1 MTGRTSRD
9 HGIYSLVY
17 GFTLYL
23 FQGNLNRLL
32 TILKPKIAENLAST
46 FAALKCD
53 LLHQIA
59 CGLQAVSKLNIIH
72 RDIAARNCLIHEEG
86 ERLIVKVSDFGMA
99 VVIDEEFGEVR
110 MKKGEGNVP
119 FRWMSP
125 EASYERRYSEKS
137 DVWSFAVLCWEV
149 YSFGLTP
156 YPWLSN
162 TDLFRYISNR
172 LPLPPLPFLITTEVG
187 NSLLIPM
194 QEQELLF
201 DCWKIDV
208 DQRPCFDD
216 VVNTLECTLKVY
228 GNALDDDLLT
238 VKELMLAGV
247 VENNEVENTAL

>member
-1 MTGRTSRD
+1 MAVRKARD
-9 HGIYSLVY
+9 HGISLVY
-17 GFTLYL
+17 GIVTLYL

-32 TILKPKIAENLAST
+32 KILKPKTAESLSST
-46 FAALKCD
+46 FSALKCD

-59 CGLQAVSKLNIIH
+59 CGLQAVSKQNIIH
-72 RDIAARNCLIHEEG
+72 RDIAARNCLIHEDG
-86 ERLIVKVSDFGMA
+86 ERLLVKVSDFGMA
-99 VVIDEEFGEVR
+99 VVIDKEFGEIR
-110 MKKGEGNVP
+110 MKKGQGNVP

-137 DVWSFAVLCWEV
+137 DVWSFGVLCWEV

-194 QEQELLF
+194 QEQELPF

-216 VVNTLECTLKVY
+216 VVNTLDRTLSAY
-228 GNALDDDLLT
+228 GNALDDDLAT
-238 VKELMLAGV
+238 VKELMLTGV
-247 VENNEVENTAL
+247 VGDNEVEDTAL